1 MRDERGGG
9 AVRGMMVAF
18 FALLL
23 AWATAALLR
32 GQTAEMVLLF
42 YEVGI
47 FGADEGARTQPP
59 PRVLQSET
67 TASPA
72 YLVEL
77 ADYGEPT
84 HFELWSTPL
93 NGSGQR
99 RRISQPTSGQGW
111 DVATGFVVIQNGAH
125 WRAVYV
131 LSQIAYGVHDLYAV
145 NVDGGSPSLVRRL
158 ALPPLVKFGSD
169 EVTFAAETI
178 AGGAASWWISN
189 TVQATSTKPV
199 LFADGFE
206 NGGRAR
212 WN

>member
-1 MRDERGGG
+1 MSKSSKL
-9 AVRGMMVAF
+9 AF
-18 FALLL
+18 AAWLSALPLFA
-23 AWATAALLR
+23 APT
-32 GQTAEMVLLF
+32 
-42 YEVGI
+42 
-47 FGADEGARTQPP
+47 
-59 PRVLQSET
+59 RVLQQDVT
-67 TASPA
+67 PPPV
-72 YLVEL
+72 YLIEL

-84 HFELWSTPL
+84 HFELWATPV
-93 NGSGQR
+93 NGNGQR
-99 RRISQPTSGQGW
+99 SKISQSTSGQGW

-145 NVDGGSPSLVRRL
+145 NVDGGSPSLVYRL
-158 ALPPLVKFGSD
+158 ALPPLVRFGTD

-189 TVQATSTKPV
+189 TVQATSTKQV

-206 NGGRAR
+206 NGGRVR